1 MDQYLIGNKQDV
13 QYMLYS
19 ILGNNYDTIKKMVY
33 PSLEKSTE
41 KKIEVKMPFKV
52 KTVKPTEQK
61 ETKTMKLLYDYYMGK
76 IDINKLD
83 MDDPI
88 IKQRFS

>member
-1 MDQYLIGNKQDV
+1 
-13 QYMLYS
+13 MLYS
-19 ILGNNYDTIKKMVY
+19 ILGNNYDTIKKMAY
-33 PSLEKSTE
+33 PSIEKIKE
-41 KKIEVKMPFKV
+41 KEHEVKKLFTTKI
-52 KTVKPTEQK
+52 VKPTEQK

>member
-1 MDQYLIGNKQDV
+1 M
-13 QYMLYS
+13 
-19 ILGNNYDTIKKMVY
+19 
-33 PSLEKSTE
+33 EKTKE
-41 KKIEVKMPFKV
+41 KEPEVKKLFTT

-83 MDDPI
+83 MDDPV